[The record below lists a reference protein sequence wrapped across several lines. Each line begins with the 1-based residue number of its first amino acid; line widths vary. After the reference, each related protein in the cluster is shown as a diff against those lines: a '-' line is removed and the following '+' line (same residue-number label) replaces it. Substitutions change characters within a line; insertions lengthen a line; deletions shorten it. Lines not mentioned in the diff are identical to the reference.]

1 MFLSRGFLSV
11 TAADFIARSAYQ
23 MAKTPLLPFFA
34 ASLGA
39 GDVLLGLIVSVSTL
53 TGMILKPFI
62 GILSDRSG
70 RRIWM
75 LLGTSVFAGMPFVY
89 SFVDSPGSLV
99 VVRVIHGLATAIYG
113 PVTLAYV
120 AELSMSNRAER
131 LGWFTMARN
140 AGYMIGPAAGGI
152 LLTRMG
158 DPAQV
163 FTIVGLISCLAFVP
177 VVLLPESGSPV
188 RKARARL
195 TSQAASAIAVAVKS
209 PGVWLAGGM
218 NAQILAAEYAIKAF
232 LPVYGHA
239 KGVDIAVVGA
249 YFAVQ
254 EGVHLALAPFGGRL
268 GDRIGHLPT
277 VAMGMVTMAAGLV
290 TLALGEGAYGLLLPA
305 ALIGAAQALV
315 FPSTVATVSDTV
327 DGAHIGAGMGFVG
340 ASKNAAKVAG
350 PVLAGIFVKWFGL
363 EITLASMA
371 VPLAAAALGIL
382 LVVWRSRN
390 RPAHPFHPSAPDAA
404 KQTTAP

>member
-1 MFLSRGFLSV
+1 MFLSRGFLSI

-39 GDVLLGLIVSVSTL
+39 GDVLLGFIVSISTL

-75 LLGTSVFAGMPFVY
+75 LLGTAVFAGMPFVY
-89 SFVDSPGSLV
+89 PFIESPGSLV
-99 VVRVIHGLATAIYG
+99 AVRVIHGLATAIYG

-140 AGYMIGPAAGGI
+140 AGYMIGPAAAG
-152 LLTRMG
+152 LLLKRMD
-158 DPAQV
+158 DPAAV

-188 RKARARL
+188 RKTRTRL
-195 TSQAASAIAVAVKS
+195 SSQAASAIAIAAKS
-209 PGVWLAGGM
+209 PGVWLAGSM
-218 NAQILAAEYAIKAF
+218 NAQILASEYAIKAF
-232 LPVYGHA
+232 LPVYGLA

-254 EGVHLALAPFGGRL
+254 EGTHLALAPFGGRL

-277 VAMGMVTMAAGLV
+277 VAMGMIAMAAGLV
-290 TLALGEGAYGLLLPA
+290 ALALGEGEYGLLLPA
-305 ALIGAAQALV
+305 VLIGAAQALV
-315 FPSTVATVSDTV
+315 FPSTVAVVSNTVEEGHV
-327 DGAHIGAGMGFVG
+327 GAGMGFVG

-350 PVLAGIFVKWFGL
+350 PILAGILIKWFGL

-371 VPLAAAALGIL
+371 VPLVAAALGIL
-382 LVVWRSRN
+382 IVWRLKN
-390 RPAHPFHPSAPDAA
+390 RPARPFNSTIVDAA
-404 KQTTAP
+404 NPTTAP